1 VITYFLEAPQA
12 PKSKGM
18 FQGLP
23 AQLDL
28 LCACESLEV
37 RRLNLV
43 IAVSKEMQ
51 VKH

>member
-1 VITYFLEAPQA
+1 VITYFLEAQLV

-18 FQGLP
+18 FQALP

-28 LCACESLEV
+28 LCAFESLEV
-37 RRLNLV
+37 LRLNLV
-43 IAVSKEMQ
+43 IAVSKEMP